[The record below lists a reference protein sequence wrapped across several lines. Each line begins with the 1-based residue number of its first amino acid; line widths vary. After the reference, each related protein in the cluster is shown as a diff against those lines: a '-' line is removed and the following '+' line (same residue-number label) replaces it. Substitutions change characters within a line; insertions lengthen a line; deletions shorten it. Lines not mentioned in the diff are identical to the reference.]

1 MRASNLKWVVILG
14 LGVRVL
20 LWALQVEPAGDD
32 GLRYLTETINL
43 VDYGVFSTDRNVP
56 TGATPHPDAHDLP
69 LWPSTMAVFYKVSH
83 SVRFT
88 QYASV
93 ALNVLLMGVTVM
105 FLCKILREKPFCI
118 GGKGQAVGCAVLLF
132 MPDSV
137 LYSLYHMPDMMAVCF
152 VTVGMWAYFG
162 LVKTS
167 KGVYALLCP
176 MLFGLAILSKPIC
189 IPLFGALTFALPFVL
204 KESVGRRILY
214 VLMAFAIVGATLSPW
229 VYRNQKAF
237 GTAGLTTISGTNLY
251 GCNWG
256 RLVGTFPAAE
266 REKLKLEMKEFE
278 VRLQGKD
285 KMARSKAMGAY
296 AKRQILSHLSQY
308 VKYTLMRHPRMYAG
322 TGTVAL
328 FRFLGRNAECY
339 ALDDLWGS
347 GNHAPDEPRVPY
359 TRTNTI
365 IGCAVQIVSW
375 TILLVGYLFVILGL
389 LNAVRR
395 LPKVVG
401 WQNRLL
407 MLCPFLCVV
416 LLAIVIG
423 PITAT
428 RYRFVMIPFFAML
441 AAFSSLERGA
451 EEES

>member
-1 MRASNLKWVVILG
+1 MRASKLKWVVILG

-32 GLRYLTETINL
+32 GLRYLTEMINL

-56 TGATPHPDAHDLP
+56 MGAMPRPDAHDLP
-69 LWPSTMAVFYKVSH
+69 LWPSTMAVFYKASH

-105 FLCKILREKPFCI
+105 FLCVILRGKPFCI
-118 GGKGQAVGCAVLLF
+118 GEKGQTVGCAVLLF

-176 MLFGLAILSKPIC
+176 LLFGLAILSKPIC
-189 IPLFGALTFALPFVL
+189 IPLFGALSLALPFVL
-204 KESVGRRILY
+204 KGSVVRRIMW
-214 VLMAFAIVGATLSPW
+214 VLMAFAIVGAMLSPW

-256 RLVGTFPAAE
+256 RLVGTLPAAE
-266 REKLKLEMKEFE
+266 REKAKLKMKEFE
-278 VRLQGKD
+278 DQLQGKD
-285 KMARSKAMGAY
+285 KVARSKAMGAY
-296 AKRQILSHLSQY
+296 AKKQILSHLPQY

-365 IGCAVQIVSW
+365 IGCVVQIVSW
-375 TILLVGYLFVILGL
+375 VILLIGYLFVMLGL
-389 LNAVRR
+389 LKIVRG

-401 WQNRLL
+401 WQDRLL
-407 MLCPFLCVV
+407 MLCPFLCVI

-423 PITAT
+423 PITST
-428 RYRFVMIPFFAML
+428 RYRFIMIPFFAML
-441 AAFSSLERGA
+441 AACISSEMGR

>member
-1 MRASNLKWVVILG
+1 MRASKLKWVVILG

-56 TGATPHPDAHDLP
+56 MSATPRPDAHDLP

-93 ALNVLLMGVTVM
+93 ALNVLLMGVTGM
-105 FLCKILREKPFCI
+105 FLCMILREKPFCVCE
-118 GGKGQAVGCAVLLF
+118 KGQAVGCAVLLF

-152 VTVGMWAYFG
+152 VTVGMWAYFR
-162 LVKTS
+162 LVNTS
-167 KGVYALLCP
+167 RRVYASLCP
-176 MLFGLAILSKPIC
+176 LVFGLAILSKPIC
-189 IPLFGALTFALPFVL
+189 IPLFVALSLALPFVL
-204 KESVGRRILY
+204 KVSVGRRIMY
-214 VLMAFAIVGATLSPW
+214 VLLSFAIVGAMLSPW

-256 RLVGTFPAAE
+256 RLVGTFSAAE
-266 REKLKLEMKEFE
+266 REKCKLEMKELE
-278 VRLQGKD
+278 TQLQGMD
-285 KMARSKAMGAY
+285 KMAKSKALGAY
-296 AKRQILSHLSQY
+296 AKKQILSHLPQY

-328 FRFLGRNAECY
+328 FRYLGRNAESW
-339 ALDDLWGS
+339 ALDDLWGG
-347 GNHAPDEPRVPY
+347 GNHAPAETRVSY

-365 IGCAVQIVSW
+365 IGCAVQIMSW
-375 TILLVGYLFVILGL
+375 VILLIGYLFVVLGL
-389 LNAVRR
+389 FKIVQG

-407 MLCPFLCVV
+407 LLCPFLCVV

-428 RYRFVMIPFFAML
+428 RYRFIMIPFFAIL
-441 AAFSSLERGA
+441 AAFALSEVGKV
-451 EEES
+451 EES